1 MYATEDRNPLDT
13 RQAIDLGQEIE
24 LRQHEAERSSPEEL
38 LRWAA
43 DRFGSRLA
51 VSSSFGV
58 EAVVLIDIAS
68 RAIKN
73 LRVFTLD
80 TDFLFTETHQLIEQV
95 QSKYGIRVERVRPL
109 LAPEAQAAQF
119 GEALWKRDPNLCCR
133 IRKIDPLK
141 AKSTELDAWVTGIRR
156 DQTSARANAKKLEWD
171 AHFGLVKINPL
182 LDWTFAQA
190 WEYIRLHELPYNTLH
205 DRGYQSV
212 GCTHCTRPVQLGE
225 DPRAGRWAGF
235 HKSECG
241 LHAKE

>member
-1 MYATEDRNPLDT
+1 MYATEDRSPVDT
-13 RQAIDLGQEIE
+13 RKAIDLVQEIE
-24 LRQHEAERSSPEEL
+24 LRQHEAERSSPEKL

-80 TDFLFTETHQLIEQV
+80 TDFLFTETHQLMEQV

-109 LAPEAQAAQF
+109 LSPEAQAAQF

-141 AKSTELDAWVTGIRR
+141 AKSAELDAWVTGIRR
-156 DQTSARANAKKLEWD
+156 DQTSARANAKKSNGTLT
-171 AHFGLVKINPL
+171 LVWSK
-182 LDWTFAQA
+182 
-190 WEYIRLHELPYNTLH
+190 
-205 DRGYQSV
+205 
-212 GCTHCTRPVQLGE
+212 
-225 DPRAGRWAGF
+225 
-235 HKSECG
+235 
-241 LHAKE
+241 

>member
-1 MYATEDRNPLDT
+1 MYATEDRSPMDP
-13 RQAIDLGQEIE
+13 RKPIDLPQEVK
-24 LRQHEAERSSPEEL
+24 LRQDEAERSSPEEL

-58 EAVVLIDIAS
+58 EAVVLIDIAA

-73 LRVFTLD
+73 LQVFTLD
-80 TDFLFTETHQLIEQV
+80 TDFLFTETHQLIDTV
-95 QSKYGIRVERVRPL
+95 QNKYGIRVERVRPL
-109 LAPEAQAAQF
+109 LSPEAQAAQF
-119 GEALWKRDPNLCCR
+119 GAALWERDPNLCCR

-141 AKSTELDAWVTGIRR
+141 AKAAELDAWVTGIRR
-156 DQTSARANAKKLEWD
+156 EQTSARASAKKLEWD
-171 AHFGLVKINPL
+171 GHFGLVKINPL

-190 WEYIRLHELPYNTLH
+190 WEYLRLHDLPYNTLQ

-212 GCTHCTRPVQLGE
+212 GCTHCTRPVQRGE

-235 HKSECG
+235 PKSECG